1 MGEMNF
7 QSRTGHH
14 PDGPRAND
22 AVIFNM
28 DQPFGADD
36 KQMPLKRAIS
46 FFVTILAVFL
56 FSLTVGSLA
65 QSNLKKCPK
74 DQSQRH
80 HNCFGT
86 FIYAIGEKYVGEF
99 RNHKRHGQ
107 GAFTFANGNKYVGE
121 WRDDKYY
128 EGKFIYANDDKYVGE
143 FRDNMRRGQGAFTF
157 ANGNKYVGAWHDDK
171 YYGQGTFTYANDDEY
186 VGEFRDGKRHG
197 QGTFTFADGSKYI
210 GGWRDDKYYGQ
221 GTFYSADGY
230 IREHG
235 IYENDVLVKAEFV
248 EQADEPS
255 DTN

>member
-107 GAFTFANGNKYVGE
+107 GAFTFANGNKYVG
-121 WRDDKYY
+121 
-128 EGKFIYANDDKYVGE
+128 
-143 FRDNMRRGQGAFTF
+143 
-157 ANGNKYVGAWHDDK
+157 AWHDDK